1 MKGRSYMT
9 NKAIYKKAAAEVV
22 LFDSVD
28 VVYTSAGCV
37 TWSSQNGHECHGGL
51 QQSGGGLKPPLD

>member
-1 MKGRSYMT
+1 MT

-22 LFDSVD
+22 LFDNVD
-28 VVYTSAGCV
+28 VVYTSGCQV
-37 TWSSQNGHECHGGL
+37 WSSQNGHECHGGL

>member
-1 MKGRSYMT
+1 MT

-28 VVYTSAGCV
+28 VVYTSAGCE
-37 TWSSQNGHECHGGL
+37 TWSSQNGYTCHGGL
-51 QQSGGGLKPPLD
+51 QQSGGDLKPPLD

>member
-28 VVYTSAGCV
+28 VVHTSNGC
-37 TWSSQNGHECHGGL
+37 TAWSSQNGYECHGGL
-51 QQSGGGLKPPLD
+51 QLSGGDLNPPLS